1 MDVSGVITPTIFFL
15 RRISMKFR
23 RILAAVL
30 SALMLASTACFTASV
45 SAEDGIIK
53 ENVLNS
59 VSGYML
65 ERQKSATKMYEAA
78 TDLGFTRLIPSDSA
92 SNAQSSSYINLSGQ
106 NIKPTPQQCADGM
119 WIVFYVRTN
128 MAMDSNDIPTLQMYT
143 TFWGTEENNVSK
155 NGAGTL
161 VTDNSAFITQLGS
174 EWGKM
179 CFKVQTTASVKLNGA
194 ESETKENLYNWT
206 QVAFLAAGT
215 KDTKPISEW
224 YSSAPEGQAP
234 YIDFAGYA
242 VVDSLEAAVSYDFT
256 KTAKAPRVTV
266 NFDAQTA
273 EDDSDVTSVE
283 YISPKFKTGK
293 VEFPTVTASANN
305 LVFAGWSATK
315 EAADIVDTANVAV
328 PAEETTYYAIWEE
341 KPTEYYVNGS
351 AATNGDGL
359 SADTPFTSL
368 ADAWNALAGMDG
380 TIYITGE
387 TKLQG
392 TLAANGG
399 NITIKGVTGEEVLVH
414 SGPKFNGTNPGRITF
429 ENITLHNKTQWGNFW
444 NFYGQEVEFGENI
457 TVPVDKDNSLWP
469 VVARAGGESGG
480 TLGRKIVI
488 KSGTFATFHL
498 GSKGNVVNADVDFEF
513 LGGTGGINLG
523 NDSVAN
529 QAVATHGGTMS
540 NIKALFDAQPN
551 SVIMQ
556 WIHTMTGA
564 LQLIANNGVDLG
576 EVKLNGVVPKGGI
589 YRINSA
595 EGGRVDFTDTIGT
608 FAVTTDAKYIVVTN
622 KATGESEKIRVA
634 DGVKGEANLFGEGYT
649 LVLEA
654 GEYDV
659 DYTNDDVKIT
669 VKFVTDEA
677 DETYTIAKGE
687 TAIFAGTV
695 TAPAGKAH
703 TGWTTE
709 DGAIA
714 FDGNSY
720 TADTYFEDAL
730 IFVPVFGEDN
740 TVPYYRFYGEYD
752 TVNKKYSLEVTI
764 ANGQFTAGTI
774 GINYNSTVMELTD
787 TVFGDGV
794 AANLGDA
801 PEIME
806 NIATDGTYNAIV
818 VWNATEGYID
828 ASNEE
833 AVLFTLNFDITD
845 FENFL
850 SALET
855 ASLPY
860 GNILPLDSANTSFV
874 KVYENY
880 YDGTNYLV
888 SPRYESGDP
897 YVVEYVPVYFGKII
911 NTEKT
916 YEKAEITFNVI
927 FASKVGATV
936 ANVGE
941 LVVVDSN
948 SNETSFVI
956 DPAGNTEATVTQ
968 VVDTFMDGDSFS
980 FYIHKNG
987 YIAYDSEIL
996 TVTDGDTYNIT
1007 LVAGDIKDSSEICCG
1022 DGEVTLADFVR
1033 LVRAFDQNSS
1043 ETYKSLVDLDESGAV
1058 NVTDLGI
1065 LKANFGKKGYAD

>member
-1 MDVSGVITPTIFFL
+1 
-15 RRISMKFR
+15 MKFR
-23 RILAAVL
+23 RILATVL
-30 SALMLASTACFTASV
+30 SVIMTASAFVFTASADSTV
-45 SAEDGIIK
+45 IAAHSHDKTYVA
-53 ENVLNS
+53 
-59 VSGYML
+59 
-65 ERQKSATKMYEAA
+65 ERQQKNAKIYEEASDLVFSRMYPSTSEANAAKSC
-78 TDLGFTRLIPSDSA
+78 
-92 SNAQSSSYINLSGQ
+92 YINISGQ
-106 NIKPTPQQCADGM
+106 TVVPTAEQIADDTVYA
-119 WIVFYVRTN
+119 IFYVRTN
-128 MAMDSNDIPTLQMYT
+128 MELDDNDNPSLSIYNAYWGPDSIKKDGSATLIS
-143 TFWGTEENNVSK
+143 G
-155 NGAGTL
+155 
-161 VTDNSAFITQLGS
+161 NSNFITKVGT
-174 EWGKM
+174 EWGKL
-179 CFKVQTTASVKLNGA
+179 CFKLKTRLTVDGEELPI
-194 ESETKENLYNWT
+194 TKWT
-206 QVAFLAAGT
+206 QFALLAVGT
-215 KDTKPISEW
+215 ATTNPIQDW
-224 YSSAPEGQAP
+224 AAKAPEGETP
-234 YIDFAGYA
+234 YMDCAGYA
-242 VVDSLEAAVSYDFT
+242 VVSTIEAAEDFDFAEF
-256 KTAKAPRVTV
+256 AKAPKVSV
-266 NFDAQTA
+266 YFDAQTA
-273 EDDSDVTSVE
+273 EDDSDVTSTQYVTGK
-283 YISPKFKTGK
+283 YKTGTI
-293 VEFPTVTASANN
+293 EFPTPAAPSSDV
-305 LVFAGWSATK
+305 VFAGWSTTTDASG
-315 EAADIVDTANVAV
+315 IVDTSAGIAV
-328 PAEETTYYAIWEE
+328 PSEDATFYAIWKENV
-341 KPTEYYVNGS
+341 TEYYVNGS

-677 DETYTIAKGE
+677 AETYTIAKGE
-687 TAIFAGTV
+687 TATFAGTV

-709 DGAIA
+709 DGAVA

-740 TVPYYRFYGEYD
+740 TLPYYRFYGEYD

-941 LVVVDSN
+941 LVVVDAN

>member
-1 MDVSGVITPTIFFL
+1 M
-15 RRISMKFR
+15 
-23 RILAAVL
+23 
-30 SALMLASTACFTASV
+30 
-45 SAEDGIIK
+45 
-53 ENVLNS
+53 
-59 VSGYML
+59 
-65 ERQKSATKMYEAA
+65 
-78 TDLGFTRLIPSDSA
+78 
-92 SNAQSSSYINLSGQ
+92 
-106 NIKPTPQQCADGM
+106 
-119 WIVFYVRTN
+119 
-128 MAMDSNDIPTLQMYT
+128 
-143 TFWGTEENNVSK
+143 
-155 NGAGTL
+155 
-161 VTDNSAFITQLGS
+161 
-174 EWGKM
+174 
-179 CFKVQTTASVKLNGA
+179 
-194 ESETKENLYNWT
+194 
-206 QVAFLAAGT
+206 
-215 KDTKPISEW
+215 
-224 YSSAPEGQAP
+224 
-234 YIDFAGYA
+234 
-242 VVDSLEAAVSYDFT
+242 
-256 KTAKAPRVTV
+256 
-266 NFDAQTA
+266 
-273 EDDSDVTSVE
+273 
-283 YISPKFKTGK
+283 
-293 VEFPTVTASANN
+293 
-305 LVFAGWSATK
+305 
-315 EAADIVDTANVAV
+315 
-328 PAEETTYYAIWEE
+328 
-341 KPTEYYVNGS
+341 NGS

-359 SADTPFTSL
+359 SADTPFTSI

-387 TKLQG
+387 TNLQG

-429 ENITLHNKTQWGNFW
+429 ENITLHNKTQWSNFW
-444 NFYGQEVEFGENI
+444 NFYGQEVEFGEGVN
-457 TVPVDKDNSLWP
+457 VPVDTANNWWP

-488 KSGTFATFHL
+488 KSGTFSTFHL

-529 QAVATHGGTMS
+529 QSVATHGGTMS

-564 LQLIANNGVDLG
+564 LQLIANNGVNLG

-654 GEYDV
+654 GEYDI

-687 TAIFAGTV
+687 TATFAGTV

-730 IFVPVFGEDN
+730 IFVPVFGEDD
-740 TVPYYRFYGEYD
+740 TLPYYHFYGEYD
-752 TVNKKYSLEVTI
+752 TVSEKYSLEVTI

-774 GINYNSTVMELTD
+774 GINYNSDVMGLTD

-806 NIATDGTYNAIV
+806 NTESDGFANKIV

-828 ASNEE
+828 ASDEE
-833 AVLFTLNFDITD
+833 ALLFTLNFDISD
-845 FENFL
+845 IEGFL
-850 SALET
+850 KALGD
-855 ASLPY
+855 AY
-860 GNILPLDSANTSFV
+860 GNILPLDKANDTFN

-880 YDGTNYLV
+880 YNGENYLV

-897 YVVEYVPVYFGKII
+897 YVVEYVPVYFGKLIDR
-911 NTEKT
+911 EKT
-916 YEKAEITFNVI
+916 YEKAEITFNVT

-941 LVVVDSN
+941 LVVVDAN
-948 SNETSFVI
+948 RNETPFVI

-968 VVDTFMDGDSFS
+968 VVDTFMDGDYFS

-987 YIAYDSEIL
+987 YIVYESEIL

-1033 LVRAFDQNSS
+1033 VVRAFDQNSS